1 MLVALHVLTRE
12 TGFLVLWLGGGSSMA
27 AIAFVQVFCPG
38 ELDGLYE
45 ESDEEDREEADL
57 IQLLGSGQLETIKLR
72 GVSPKKTANECYL
85 CSTFCQDSL
94 KKNTHIDEA
103 TVLKLSL

>member
-27 AIAFVQVFCPG
+27 AFAFVQVFCPG

-45 ESDEEDREEADL
+45 ESDGEEARDDDDDL

-72 GVSPKKTANECYL
+72 
-85 CSTFCQDSL
+85 FCPPQ
-94 KKNTHIDEA
+94 KKN
-103 TVLKLSL
+103 S